1 MIKKLLLLF
10 SQMHTRHHHQVLLII
25 HLGPKVPLV
34 YTKTTDVLV
43 VVWQQV
49 VTLSVL
55 QRTLQTTLAWIA
67 VAAHLLFV

>member
-10 SQMHTRHHHQVLLII
+10 RQMHTRRHRKVLLII
-25 HLGPKVPLV
+25 HSGPKVPLV

-49 VTLSVL
+49 VTSSVL
-55 QRTLQTTLAWIA
+55 QRTLQTTLASIA